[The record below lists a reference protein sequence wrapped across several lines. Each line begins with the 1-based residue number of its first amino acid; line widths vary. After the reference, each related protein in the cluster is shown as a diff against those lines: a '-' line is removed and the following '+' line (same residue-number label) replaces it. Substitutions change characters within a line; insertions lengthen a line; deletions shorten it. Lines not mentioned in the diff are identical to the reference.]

1 MCGRF
6 TLTVPLDDLRR
17 RFSASAEAF
26 LEDRPR
32 FNIAPTQPIPVIRQE
47 DEGRMIREMRWGL
60 IPRWAKEASIG
71 QRMINARRETLT
83 EKPSFR
89 PLLYRHRCLIPADG
103 YYEWAKTETGKK
115 QPYRIVIGDGELF
128 AFAGLWDRWFSPDG
142 KAVDSFTV
150 ITTQANEKLS
160 RIHHR
165 MPVILPRS
173 AEAIWLD
180 PEVKSPKLLQE
191 LLVPYPDDLTR
202 YYPVSTLV
210 NSPRNDSRACI
221 RPVEGGDP

>member
-6 TLTVPLDDLRR
+6 TLTVQLKDLRR
-17 RFSASAEAF
+17 RFNALDEDS
-26 LEDRPR
+26 LEVRPR
-32 FNIAPTQPIPVIRQE
+32 FNIAPTQTIPVIRRE
-47 DEGRMIREMRWGL
+47 AEGRKIRKLRWGL

-71 QRMINARRETLT
+71 QRMINARSETLT

-103 YYEWAKTETGKK
+103 YYEWSKTDTGKK
-115 QPYRIVIGDGELF
+115 QPYRIIIGDGELF
-128 AFAGLWDRWFSPDG
+128 AFAGLWDRWVSPEG
-142 KAVDSFTV
+142 KAVETFTI

-173 AEAIWLD
+173 AEDLWLD
-180 PEVKSPKLLQE
+180 PEVRDPNFLRE
-191 LLVPYPDDLTR
+191 LLVPYPDDSIGL
-202 YYPVSTLV
+202 YPVSTLV
-210 NSPRNDSRACI
+210 NSPRNDTEACI
-221 RPVEGGDP
+221 QPVE

>member
-6 TLTVPLDDLRR
+6 TLTVQLKDLRR
-17 RFSASAEAF
+17 RFNALAEDS
-26 LEDRPR
+26 LEVRPR
-32 FNIAPTQPIPVIRQE
+32 FNIAPTQTIPVIRRE
-47 DEGRMIREMRWGL
+47 AEGRKIRKLRWGL

-71 QRMINARRETLT
+71 QRMINARSETLT

-103 YYEWAKTETGKK
+103 YYEWSKTDTGKK
-115 QPYRIVIGDGELF
+115 QPYRIIIGDGELF
-128 AFAGLWDRWFSPDG
+128 AFAGLWDRWVSPEG
-142 KAVDSFTV
+142 KAVETFTI

-173 AEAIWLD
+173 AEDLWLD
-180 PEVKSPKLLQE
+180 PEVRDPNFLRE
-191 LLVPYPDDLTR
+191 LLVPYPDDSIGL
-202 YYPVSTLV
+202 YPVSTLV
-210 NSPRNDSRACI
+210 NSPRNDTEACI
-221 RPVEGGDP
+221 QPVE

>member
-6 TLTVPLDDLRR
+6 TLTVQLKDLRR
-17 RFSASAEAF
+17 RFNALAEDS
-26 LEDRPR
+26 LEVRPR
-32 FNIAPTQPIPVIRQE
+32 FNIAPTQTIPVIRRE
-47 DEGRMIREMRWGL
+47 AEGRKIRKLRWGL

-71 QRMINARRETLT
+71 QRMINARSETLT

-103 YYEWAKTETGKK
+103 YYEWSKTDTGKK
-115 QPYRIVIGDGELF
+115 QPYRIIIGDGELF
-128 AFAGLWDRWFSPDG
+128 AFAGLWDRWVSPEG
-142 KAVDSFTV
+142 KAVETFTI

-173 AEAIWLD
+173 AEDLWLD
-180 PEVKSPKLLQE
+180 SEVRDPNFLRE
-191 LLVPYPDDLTR
+191 LLVPYPDDSIGL
-202 YYPVSTLV
+202 YPVSTLV
-210 NSPRNDSRACI
+210 NSPRNDTEACI
-221 RPVEGGDP
+221 QPVE

>member
-6 TLTVPLDDLRR
+6 TLTVQLKDLRR
-17 RFSASAEAF
+17 RFNALAEDS
-26 LEDRPR
+26 LEVRPR
-32 FNIAPTQPIPVIRQE
+32 FNIAPTQTIPVIRRE
-47 DEGRMIREMRWGL
+47 AEGRKIRKLRWGL

-71 QRMINARRETLT
+71 QRMINARSETLT

-103 YYEWAKTETGKK
+103 YYEWSKTDTGKK
-115 QPYRIVIGDGELF
+115 QPYRIIIGDGELF
-128 AFAGLWDRWFSPDG
+128 AFAGLWDRWVSPEG
-142 KAVDSFTV
+142 KAVETFTI

-173 AEAIWLD
+173 AEDLWLD
-180 PEVKSPKLLQE
+180 PKVRDPNFLRE
-191 LLVPYPDDLTR
+191 LLVPYPDDSIGL
-202 YYPVSTLV
+202 YPVSTLV
-210 NSPRNDSRACI
+210 NSPRNDTEACI
-221 RPVEGGDP
+221 QPVE